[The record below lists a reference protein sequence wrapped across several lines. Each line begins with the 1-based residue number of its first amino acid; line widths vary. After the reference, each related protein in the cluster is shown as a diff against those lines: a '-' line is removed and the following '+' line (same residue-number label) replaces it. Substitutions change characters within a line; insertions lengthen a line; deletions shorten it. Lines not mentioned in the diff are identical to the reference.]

1 MADNDIKMTY
11 SAILRDKDN
20 KKLIRVQFERMRNS
34 VSEVAEGILPDG
46 KIVRQNGYS
55 QDEIAQLED
64 YLKAN
69 NEEIFTKAKL
79 ISNPLKWL

>member
-1 MADNDIKMTY
+1 MTY

-20 KKLIRVQFERMRNS
+20 KKIIRVQFERVRNS

-55 QDEIAQLED
+55 QEEIKQLEE

-69 NEEIFTKAKL
+69 SEDIFLKAKI